1 MAVNLRLAEPTAVCE
16 IPVLR
21 VDWLEESGRQPAD
34 GRRVRDY
41 WVSPERSSPLMIT
54 FRDRMAR
61 GASRTGWLESRHTF
75 SFGEYRDPQHMG
87 FRSLR
92 VINEDRVIPGAGFPA
107 HAHRDMEI
115 ISYVLEGT
123 LEHRDSLGHGTRIR
137 PGEVQRMSAGTGIR
151 HSEFNPS
158 ASEPVHF
165 LQIWIIPGEG
175 GLAPGYEQKAF
186 PPEERRGRLRL
197 VADPDGADG
206 ALMLHQDARLY
217 IGDLRPGEQAVHAID
232 SGRGAWV
239 QVSRGIA
246 ALNGIEMR
254 AGDGAAVEGERAIT
268 LEADT
273 DAEVLVF
280 DLA

>member
-1 MAVNLRLAEPTAVCE
+1 
-16 IPVLR
+16 
-21 VDWLEESGRQPAD
+21 
-34 GRRVRDY
+34 
-41 WVSPERSSPLMIT
+41 MIA
-54 FRDRMAR
+54 FRDRNAR

-75 SFGEYRDPQHMG
+75 SFGEYRDPQYRG

-92 VINEDRVIPGAGFPA
+92 VINEDRLIPGAGFPR

-115 ISYVLEGT
+115 LSYVLEGT

-137 PGEVQRMSAGTGIR
+137 PGEIQRMSAGAGIR

-158 ASEPVHF
+158 ASEAVHF
-165 LQIWIIPGEG
+165 LQIWILPLET

-186 PPEERRGRLRL
+186 PPQERRGRLHR
-197 VADPDGADG
+197 VAGPDGAEG
-206 ALMLHQDARLY
+206 TLTLHQDARLY
-217 IGDLRPGEQAVHAID
+217 IGDLHPGEQAVHAID
-232 SGRGAWV
+232 SGRGVWV

-246 ALNGIEMR
+246 ALNGVEMR
-254 AGDGAAVEGERAIT
+254 AGDGAAVEQESAIV

-273 DAEVLVF
+273 EAQVLVF